1 MHPIWGL
8 QVLNYRWLLRGQR
21 FFVGVGGGRKRLNI
35 LGGWCP
41 EDHEYL
47 DLRMPKDN
55 VNAQTFID
63 LMALMHRRHPRIK
76 KFILYM
82 DNARYFHAKM
92 VREWVEEMK
101 KQGVTFVLEH
111 LPPYS
116 PNLNLIER
124 LWKFLKGKALSTW
137 HDSFDAMQ
145 AAVARVLDNIKA
157 YDDELKTLMTEDF
170 QLWPD
175 EAWNSVST

>member
-1 MHPIWGL
+1 M
-8 QVLNYRWLLRGQR
+8 
-21 FFVGVGGGRKRLNI
+21 NI

-63 LMALMHRRHPRIK
+63 LMTLMHRRHPEIK

-82 DNARYFHAKM
+82 DNAKYFHAKM
-92 VREWVEEMK
+92 AREWVEEMK
-101 KQGVTFVLEH
+101 KQGVTFVLEY

-157 YDDELKTLMTEDF
+157 YDDELKTLMAENF

-175 EAWNSVST
+175 EAWDSVST